1 MKLGG
6 NGSYKGA
13 KIFSEEFN
21 IPVIGIPATIDND
34 ISGFATLSGTGHPHV
49 LQFIFANQTITQISV
64 AFCQEVG

>member
-1 MKLGG
+1 M
-6 NGSYKGA
+6 
-13 KIFSEEFN
+13 SERFFYARSIAGVDN
-21 IPVIGIPATIDND
+21 VIDND